1 MLENALSIMMF
12 MWAVGFSI
20 IGVQYVIADVAD
32 VTIVNY
38 QGQPIKSHIVSQLN
52 EQEVNRITEN
62 IVTGRYVNAD
72 GTPANTTY
80 YDRVETYGTAAAA
93 VAWELIELIS
103 GTYIFSILVVL
114 GVPIIFVTA
123 LAALYFLLLAR
134 AIVGYIRGV

>member
-62 IVTGRYVNAD
+62 IVEGRYVNAD

-80 YDRVETYGTAAAA
+80 MIA
-93 VAWELIELIS
+93 
-103 GTYIFSILVVL
+103 
-114 GVPIIFVTA
+114 
-123 LAALYFLLLAR
+123 
-134 AIVGYIRGV
+134 